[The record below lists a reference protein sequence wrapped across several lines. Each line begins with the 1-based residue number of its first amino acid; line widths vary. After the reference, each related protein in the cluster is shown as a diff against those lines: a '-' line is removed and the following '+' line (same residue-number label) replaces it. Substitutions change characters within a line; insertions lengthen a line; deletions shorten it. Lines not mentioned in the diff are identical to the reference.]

1 MGCARDL
8 KKMEFAMILA
18 FLATPLGRYLAGAMA
33 AFVVFGAWLTTR
45 DYKQQAIGAQ
55 KLAAKMEKAADANA
69 QKAEAARRSADQL
82 PPDRLRDKYFRDN

>member
-8 KKMEFAMILA
+8 EKMERAMILA

-55 KLAAKMEKAADANA
+55 KLAAKMEKASDENA
-69 QKAEAARRSADQL
+69 KKAEAARRSVDAL

>member
-1 MGCARDL
+1 
-8 KKMEFAMILA
+8 MERAMILA
-18 FLATPLGRYLAGAMA
+18 FLATPLGRYLAGALA